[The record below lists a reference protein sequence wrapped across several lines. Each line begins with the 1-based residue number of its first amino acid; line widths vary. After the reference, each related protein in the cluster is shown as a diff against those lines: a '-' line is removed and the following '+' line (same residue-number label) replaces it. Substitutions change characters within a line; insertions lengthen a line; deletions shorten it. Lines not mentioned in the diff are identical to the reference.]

1 MTKPMFLR
9 RAKRQFN
16 FTMARMLFGDK
27 STAPHFALVGSG
39 SANHLCQRIVDS
51 RHQRV
56 LIVTD
61 KPLRDLGL
69 VDRACETLV
78 KAGVDLIWYDGVQPD
93 PTFSQVREGAQI
105 LREQACTAIL
115 AVGGGSSMDAAKIIA
130 ATLNS
135 NDEPESWAGIN
146 KAPDTAA
153 PLYAIPTTAGTGS
166 EATMG
171 AVITDEGDQSKVVIS
186 GAALLPVA
194 VALDPDLLLALPP
207 AITAATGLDALTHG
221 VEAYIGIWSR
231 GTSAETARMCVGG
244 VAQWLPRVMAEPSDL
259 EARLGMSMAAYYGGV
274 AINQVNV
281 GAVHAIAHQ
290 LGAFYHLPHGVANAM
305 VLPHVLRVF
314 GDSAKAHLEELA
326 PLMGVSGAVAAIDAM
341 ESLRESVGLP
351 GNSEAIKAADH
362 GKITARALDESDG
375 YFSPRILTAPDVE
388 QVLRAIT
395 A

>member
-1 MTKPMFLR
+1 
-9 RAKRQFN
+9 
-16 FTMARMLFGDK
+16 MARMLFGDK

-314 GDSAKAHLEELA
+314 GDSAKARLEELA

-351 GNSEAIKAADH
+351 GNFEAIKAADH
-362 GKITARALDESDG
+362 GKITARARDERDG
-375 YFSPRILTAPDVE
+375 YFSPRILTALDVE
-388 QVLRAIT
+388 QGLRAIT
-395 A
+395 V

>member
-1 MTKPMFLR
+1 MFLR

-39 SANHLCQRIVDS
+39 SANYLCQRIVDS

-78 KAGVDLIWYDGVQPD
+78 KAGIDLIWYDGVQPD
-93 PTFSQVREGAQI
+93 PTFSQVREGAEI

-135 NDEPESWAGIN
+135 TDEPESWAGIN
-146 KAPDTAA
+146 KAPETAA

-259 EARLGMSMAAYYGGV
+259 EARQGMSMAAYYGGV

-314 GDSAKAHLEELA
+314 GDSAKARLEELA
-326 PLMGVSGAVAAIDAM
+326 PLMGVSGAVPAIDAM

-351 GNSEAIKAADH
+351 GNSEAIKVADH
-362 GKITARALDESDG
+362 AKITARALDESDG
-375 YFSPRILTAPDVE
+375 YFSPRILTAADVE

>member
-1 MTKPMFLR
+1 MIKPMFLR

-27 STAPHFALVGSG
+27 ATAPHFALVGSG
-39 SANHLCQRIVDS
+39 SANYLCQRIVDS

-78 KAGVDLIWYDGVQPD
+78 KAGIDLIWYDGVQPD
-93 PTFSQVREGAQI
+93 PTFSQVREGAEI

-135 NDEPESWAGIN
+135 TDEPESWAGIN
-146 KAPDTAA
+146 KAPETAA

-314 GDSAKAHLEELA
+314 GDSAKARLEELA
-326 PLMGVSGAVAAIDAM
+326 PLMGVSGAVPAIDAM

-351 GNSEAIKAADH
+351 GNSEAIKVADH
-362 GKITARALDESDG
+362 AKITARALDESDG
-375 YFSPRILTAPDVE
+375 YFSPRILTAADVE

>member
-314 GDSAKAHLEELA
+314 GDSAKARLEELA

-388 QVLRAIT
+388 HVLRAIT

>member
-1 MTKPMFLR
+1 
-9 RAKRQFN
+9 
-16 FTMARMLFGDK
+16 MARMLFGDK

-221 VEAYIGIWSR
+221 VETYIGIWSS

-314 GDSAKAHLEELA
+314 GDSAKARLEELA

>member
-1 MTKPMFLR
+1 MFLR

-27 STAPHFALVGSG
+27 ATAPHFALVGSG

-78 KAGVDLIWYDGVQPD
+78 KAGIDLIWYDGVQPD
-93 PTFSQVREGAQI
+93 PTFSQVREGAEI

-135 NDEPESWAGIN
+135 TDEPESWAGIN
-146 KAPDTAA
+146 KAPETAA

-259 EARLGMSMAAYYGGV
+259 EARQGMSMAAYYGGV

-314 GDSAKAHLEELA
+314 GDSAKARLEELA
-326 PLMGVSGAVAAIDAM
+326 PLMGVSGAVPAIDAM

-351 GNSEAIKAADH
+351 GNSEAIKVADH
-362 GKITARALDESDG
+362 AKITARALDESDG
-375 YFSPRILTAPDVE
+375 YFSPRILTAADVE

>member
-1 MTKPMFLR
+1 
-9 RAKRQFN
+9 
-16 FTMARMLFGDK
+16 MLFGDK
-27 STAPHFALVGSG
+27 ATAPHFALVGSG

-78 KAGVDLIWYDGVQPD
+78 KAGIDLIWYDGVQPD
-93 PTFSQVREGAQI
+93 PTFSQVREGAEI

-135 NDEPESWAGIN
+135 TDEPESWAGIN
-146 KAPDTAA
+146 KAPETAA

-314 GDSAKAHLEELA
+314 GDSAKARLEELA
-326 PLMGVSGAVAAIDAM
+326 PLMGVSGAVPAIDAM

-351 GNSEAIKAADH
+351 GNSEAIKVADH
-362 GKITARALDESDG
+362 AKITARALDESDG
-375 YFSPRILTAPDVE
+375 YFSPRILTAADVE

>member
-1 MTKPMFLR
+1 MFLR

-259 EARLGMSMAAYYGGV
+259 EARQGMSMAAYYGGV

-314 GDSAKAHLEELA
+314 GDSAKARLEELA
-326 PLMGVSGAVAAIDAM
+326 PLMGVSGAVPAIDAM

-351 GNSEAIKAADH
+351 GNSEAIKVADH
-362 GKITARALDESDG
+362 AKITARALDESDG
-375 YFSPRILTAPDVE
+375 YFSPRILTAADVE

>member
-1 MTKPMFLR
+1 VTKPMFLR

-314 GDSAKAHLEELA
+314 GDSAKARLEELA
-326 PLMGVSGAVAAIDAM
+326 PLMGVSGAVPAIDAM

-351 GNSEAIKAADH
+351 GNSEAIKVADH
-362 GKITARALDESDG
+362 AKITARALDESDG
-375 YFSPRILTAPDVE
+375 YFSPRILTAADVE

>member
-1 MTKPMFLR
+1 MFLR

-39 SANHLCQRIVDS
+39 SANYLCQRIVDS

-78 KAGVDLIWYDGVQPD
+78 KAGIDLIWYDGVQPD
-93 PTFSQVREGAQI
+93 PTFSQVREGAEI

-135 NDEPESWAGIN
+135 TDESESWAGIN
-146 KAPDTAA
+146 KAPETAA

-314 GDSAKAHLEELA
+314 GDSAKARLEELA
-326 PLMGVSGAVAAIDAM
+326 PLMGVSGAVPAIDAM

-351 GNSEAIKAADH
+351 GNSEAIKVADH
-362 GKITARALDESDG
+362 AKITARALDESDG
-375 YFSPRILTAPDVE
+375 YFSPRILTAADVE

>member
-314 GDSAKAHLEELA
+314 GDSAKARLEELA

-362 GKITARALDESDG
+362 GKITARALDESDA
-375 YFSPRILTAPDVE
+375 YFSPRILTALDVE

>member
-314 GDSAKAHLEELA
+314 GDSAKARLEELA
-326 PLMGVSGAVAAIDAM
+326 PLMGVSGAVPAIDAM
-341 ESLRESVGLP
+341 ESLRESVDLP
-351 GNSEAIKAADH
+351 GNSEAIKVADH
-362 GKITARALDESDG
+362 AKITARALDESDG
-375 YFSPRILTAPDVE
+375 YFSPRILTAADVE

>member
-1 MTKPMFLR
+1 
-9 RAKRQFN
+9 
-16 FTMARMLFGDK
+16 MARMLFGDK

-314 GDSAKAHLEELA
+314 GDSAKARLEELA
-326 PLMGVSGAVAAIDAM
+326 PLMWVSGAVPAIDAM

-395 A
+395 V

>member
-1 MTKPMFLR
+1 MFLR

-27 STAPHFALVGSG
+27 ATAPHFALVGSG
-39 SANHLCQRIVDS
+39 SANYLCQRIVDS

-78 KAGVDLIWYDGVQPD
+78 KAGIDLIWYDGVQPD
-93 PTFSQVREGAQI
+93 PTFSQVREGAEI

-135 NDEPESWAGIN
+135 TDEPESWAGIN
-146 KAPDTAA
+146 KAPETAA

-314 GDSAKAHLEELA
+314 GDSAKARLEELA
-326 PLMGVSGAVAAIDAM
+326 PLMGVSGAVPAIDAM

-351 GNSEAIKAADH
+351 GNSEAIKVADH
-362 GKITARALDESDG
+362 AKITARALDESDG
-375 YFSPRILTAPDVE
+375 YFSPRILTAADVE

>member
-61 KPLRDLGL
+61 KPLLDLGL
-69 VDRACETLV
+69 VDRACDTLV

-281 GAVHAIAHQ
+281 GEVHAIAHQ

-314 GDSAKAHLEELA
+314 GDSAKARLEELA

-362 GKITARALDESDG
+362 GKITVLALDESDG
-375 YFSPRILTAPDVE
+375 YFSPRILTAADV
-388 QVLRAIT
+388 
-395 A
+395 

>member
-115 AVGGGSSMDAAKIIA
+115 AVGGDSSMDAAKIIA

-207 AITAATGLDALTHG
+207 AITAATGSLTHG

-259 EARLGMSMAAYYGGV
+259 EARLGISMAAYYGGV

-314 GDSAKAHLEELA
+314 GDSAKARLEELA

>member
-1 MTKPMFLR
+1 MIKPMFLR

-39 SANHLCQRIVDS
+39 SANYLCQRIVDS

-78 KAGVDLIWYDGVQPD
+78 KAGIDLIWYDGVQPD
-93 PTFSQVREGAQI
+93 PTFSQVREGAEI

-135 NDEPESWAGIN
+135 TDEPESWAGIN
-146 KAPDTAA
+146 KAPETAA

-186 GAALLPVA
+186 L
-194 VALDPDLLLALPP
+194 
-207 AITAATGLDALTHG
+207 
-221 VEAYIGIWSR
+221 
-231 GTSAETARMCVGG
+231 
-244 VAQWLPRVMAEPSDL
+244 
-259 EARLGMSMAAYYGGV
+259 
-274 AINQVNV
+274 
-281 GAVHAIAHQ
+281 
-290 LGAFYHLPHGVANAM
+290 
-305 VLPHVLRVF
+305 
-314 GDSAKAHLEELA
+314 
-326 PLMGVSGAVAAIDAM
+326 
-341 ESLRESVGLP
+341 SL
-351 GNSEAIKAADH
+351 IH
-362 GKITARALDESDG
+362 I
-375 YFSPRILTAPDVE
+375 
-388 QVLRAIT
+388 
-395 A
+395 

>member
-1 MTKPMFLR
+1 MFLR

-27 STAPHFALVGSG
+27 ATAPHFALVGSG

-78 KAGVDLIWYDGVQPD
+78 KAGIDLIWYDGVQPD
-93 PTFSQVREGAQI
+93 PTFSQVREGAEI

-135 NDEPESWAGIN
+135 TDEPESWAGIN
-146 KAPDTAA
+146 KAPETAA

-281 GAVHAIAHQ
+281 GAVHEIAHQ

-314 GDSAKAHLEELA
+314 GDSAKARLEELA
-326 PLMGVSGAVAAIDAM
+326 PLMGVSGAVPAIDAM

-351 GNSEAIKAADH
+351 GNSEAIKVADH
-362 GKITARALDESDG
+362 AKITARALDESDG
-375 YFSPRILTAPDVE
+375 YFSPRILTAADVE

>member
-259 EARLGMSMAAYYGGV
+259 EARQGMSMAAYYGGV

-314 GDSAKAHLEELA
+314 GDSAKARLEELA

>member
-314 GDSAKAHLEELA
+314 GDSAKARLEELA

-341 ESLRESVGLP
+341 EFLRESVGLP

>member
-93 PTFSQVREGAQI
+93 PTFSQVSEGAQI

-290 LGAFYHLPHGVANAM
+290 LGAFYHLPHGSAPCFAGFRRLGQGPFGRVST
-305 VLPHVLRVF
+305 PH
-314 GDSAKAHLEELA
+314 G
-326 PLMGVSGAVAAIDAM
+326 
-341 ESLRESVGLP
+341 GLWCC
-351 GNSEAIKAADH
+351 SRYRCH
-362 GKITARALDESDG
+362 GIPA
-375 YFSPRILTAPDVE
+375 
-388 QVLRAIT
+388 
-395 A
+395 

>member
-1 MTKPMFLR
+1 MAKPMFIR
-9 RAKRQFN
+9 SAKRRFN
-16 FTMARMLFGDK
+16 FTMARLLFGDK
-27 STAPHFALVGSG
+27 STAPHFALVGPG
-39 SANHLCQRIVDS
+39 SANHLCQRIVES
-51 RHQRV
+51 GHQRV

-61 KPLRDLGL
+61 KPLRELGL
-69 VDRACETLV
+69 VDQACETLI
-78 KAGVDLIWYDGVQPD
+78 KAGIDLVWYDGVQPD
-93 PTFSQVREGAQI
+93 PTFTQVREGAQI

-130 ATLNS
+130 ATLDS
-135 NDEPESWAGIN
+135 SDDPESWAGIN
-146 KAPDTAA
+146 KAPETAA

-171 AVITDEGDQSKVVIS
+171 AVITHEGDQSKVVIS

-194 VALDPDLLLALPP
+194 VALDSNLLLALPP

-231 GTSAETARMCVGG
+231 GTSAETARMCVRG
-244 VAQWLPRVMAEPSDL
+244 VAHWLPRVMAEPGDP

-314 GDSAKAHLEELA
+314 GNSATARLEELA
-326 PLMGVSGAVAAIDAM
+326 PLMGVSGAAPAIDAM

-351 GNSEAIKAADH
+351 GNSEAIKTADYE
-362 GKITARALDESDG
+362 KIIERALEESDG

-388 QVLRAIT
+388 QVLKSIT

>member
-1 MTKPMFLR
+1 VIKPMFLR

-39 SANHLCQRIVDS
+39 SANYLCQRIVDS

-78 KAGVDLIWYDGVQPD
+78 KAGIDLIWYDGVQPD
-93 PTFSQVREGAQI
+93 PTFSQVREGAEI

-135 NDEPESWAGIN
+135 TDEPESWAGIN
-146 KAPDTAA
+146 KAPETAA

-314 GDSAKAHLEELA
+314 GDSAKARLEELA
-326 PLMGVSGAVAAIDAM
+326 PLMGVSGAVPAIDAM

-351 GNSEAIKAADH
+351 GNSEAIKVADH
-362 GKITARALDESDG
+362 AKITARALDESDG
-375 YFSPRILTAPDVE
+375 YFSPRILTAADVE

>member
-1 MTKPMFLR
+1 
-9 RAKRQFN
+9 
-16 FTMARMLFGDK
+16 MARMLFGDK

-314 GDSAKAHLEELA
+314 GDSAKARLEELA
-326 PLMGVSGAVAAIDAM
+326 PLMGVSGAVPAIDAM

-351 GNSEAIKAADH
+351 GNSEAIKVADH
-362 GKITARALDESDG
+362 AKITARALDESDG
-375 YFSPRILTAPDVE
+375 YFSPRILTAADVE